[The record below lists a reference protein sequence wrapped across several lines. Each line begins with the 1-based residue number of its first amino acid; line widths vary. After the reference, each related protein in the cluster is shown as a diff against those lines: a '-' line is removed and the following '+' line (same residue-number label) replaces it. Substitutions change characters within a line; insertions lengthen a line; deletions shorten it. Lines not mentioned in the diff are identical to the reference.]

1 MIRDRPRQIVKQTY
15 LVIIGERDLFTRFSD
30 RLTDDEIV
38 PSLFG
43 VLESLSA
50 IDKDICSNG
59 HSLQIRKRQSNT
71 GQLAETKWQRA
82 IPIREKM
89 EVHSDSDF
97 LRKRKEGQRLRRTQ
111 FAACKWKQNWPEYC
125 SCQTQRETR
134 ASTPLHRGRATES
147 EVSHI

>member
-1 MIRDRPRQIVKQTY
+1 MALLRGQSVSSSPRDFDLRMTQELIIVKLKVIRALPRQNGKQTN

-89 EVHSDSDF
+89 EVQSEEA
-97 LRKRKEGQRLRRTQ
+97 KRRPATDTHTTLQM
-111 FAACKWKQNWPEYC
+111 
-125 SCQTQRETR
+125 ETKL
-134 ASTPLHRGRATES
+134 A
-147 EVSHI
+147 